1 MVLEWVK
8 SQVFAL
14 SLIDII
20 TVLCAIGSFIA
31 YLGAKKEKREAKEIS
46 DMTKKYYQSEM
57 LSRLQDKILK
67 DIKEC
72 NGGVYK
78 LSAPQV
84 KEQYA
89 GYSISDI
96 ETVLTCL
103 EKQGELVCDDANEQ
117 IKEYYINNNAYQI
130 HRKLKE
136 GTYSF

>member
-1 MVLEWVK
+1 MLEWIK
-8 SQVFAL
+8 SQVFSL
-14 SLIDII
+14 SIVDII

-31 YLGAKKEKREAKEIS
+31 YLGAKRERREAKEIS
-46 DMTKKYYQSEM
+46 DMTKKHYQSEM

-136 GTYSF
+136 GTFSF

>member
-1 MVLEWVK
+1 MLEWIK
-8 SQVFAL
+8 SKVFAL
-14 SLIDII
+14 SIVDII

-31 YLGAKKEKREAKEIS
+31 YFGAKKERREAKEIS

-57 LSRLQDKILK
+57 LSRLQDKISK

-72 NGGVYK
+72 DSGVYK

-103 EKQGELVCDDANEQ
+103 EKQGELVCKDANEQ

-130 HRKLKE
+130 NRKLKE
-136 GTYSF
+136 GPFTF

>member
-1 MVLEWVK
+1 
-8 SQVFAL
+8 
-14 SLIDII
+14 
-20 TVLCAIGSFIA
+20 
-31 YLGAKKEKREAKEIS
+31 
-46 DMTKKYYQSEM
+46 M

-136 GTYSF
+136 GTFSF

>member
-1 MVLEWVK
+1 MLEWVK
-8 SQVFAL
+8 SQILAL
-14 SLIDII
+14 SIVDII
-20 TVLCAIGSFIA
+20 TILCAIGSFIA
-31 YLGAKKEKREAKEIS
+31 YLGAKKEKRETKEIS
-46 DMTKKYYQSEM
+46 EMTKKYYQSEM
-57 LSRLQDKILK
+57 LSRLQDKISK

-72 NGGVYK
+72 DSGVYK

-136 GTYSF
+136 GTFTF

>member
-1 MVLEWVK
+1 MLEWIK
-8 SQVFAL
+8 SQIFAL
-14 SLIDII
+14 SIVDII
-20 TVLCAIGSFIA
+20 TILCAIGSFVA
-31 YLGAKKEKREAKEIS
+31 YFGAKKEKREAKEIS

-57 LSRLQDKILK
+57 LSRLQDKLLK

-78 LSAPQV
+78 ISASQV

-96 ETVLTCL
+96 ETVLKCL
-103 EKQGELVCDDANEQ
+103 EKQGELVCEDSNEQ

-130 HRKLKE
+130 NRKLKE
-136 GTYSF
+136 GTFTF